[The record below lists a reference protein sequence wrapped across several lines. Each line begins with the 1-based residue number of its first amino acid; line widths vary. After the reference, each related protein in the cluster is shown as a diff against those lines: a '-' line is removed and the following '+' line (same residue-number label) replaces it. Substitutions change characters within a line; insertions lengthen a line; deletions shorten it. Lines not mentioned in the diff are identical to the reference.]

1 MKIALC
7 LHGYF
12 ANAEGFE
19 ESFKAHKYLK
29 RKVLDDN
36 DVDVFI
42 HSWDLE
48 NEKKVLSLYN
58 PKDYKFEEQKD
69 FIDEEKKIDFSCD
82 KVGNDFKS
90 PYKNNTVFRTLSF
103 LYSRMM
109 SVHIMTEYEKQ
120 NNFIYDCVILCRF
133 DISRRG
139 LKHIQT
145 HYVSQMNFNP
155 KLDMNFVYSA
165 YWDQLNHGYA
175 DHWFYS
181 NSKNISIVADL
192 YHDVFTYYQTNSE
205 YVKSVTEGWP
215 ESNPEHQFSNECL
228 KPEKYQSKK
237 LKFWEKSNCI
247 DNHKLYKWH
256 FMKTGLHQKSKFVD
270 ITTDTDN
277 PRLMN

>member
-12 ANAEGFE
+12 ANAEGYE
-19 ESFKAHKYLK
+19 ESVKAHKYLK

-58 PKDYKFEEQKD
+58 PKKYNFEKQL
-69 FIDEEKKIDFSCD
+69 
-82 KVGNDFKS
+82 DFKEELEKINIDNEE
-90 PYKNNTVFRTLSF
+90 YKSSYGNTIFRTLSF

-109 SVHIMTEYEKQ
+109 AVKIKSDYEEEKK
-120 NNFIYDCVILCRF
+120 FKYDCVILARF

-139 LKHIQT
+139 LKHHQT
-145 HYVSQMNFNP
+145 FYVTKMNFNP
-155 KLDMNFVYSA
+155 NFDMQYVYSA
-165 YWDQLNHGYA
+165 FWPQLNHGYA

-181 NSKNISIVADL
+181 CSENIDTVANL
-192 YHDVFTYYQTNSE
+192 YYDVFEHYQSNSD
-205 YVKSVTEGWP
+205 YVKAVLNGWP
-215 ESNPEHQFSNECL
+215 ESCKYHQDTNEFL
-228 KPEKYQSKK
+228 KPEKYRSKE
-237 LKFWEKSNCI
+237 LKCWTKDRLI

-270 ITTDTDN
+270 ITTDTDK